1 MGKISAQ
8 DVNKL
13 RQMTGAGMMDCK
25 KALQESDGDFDKA
38 VEYLRK
44 KGQKLANKRADKS
57 ANEGIVIAK
66 TTDDK
71 KFGGIMMLNCETDF
85 VAKNQDFIDFA
96 NSISDAAIANKAKDL
111 DALKA
116 VKMDNGRTV
125 EENVTEMVGKTGEK
139 LVLYQYDSLEGETVF
154 AYNHHGNKLGS
165 IVSMNKSGEEIE
177 ALGHDIAMQVA
188 AMNPAGVDRNDV
200 PQEVIDRE
208 LEIGRD
214 QARQEGKPENIIE
227 KIAEG
232 KLNKFMKENTL
243 LNQEF
248 IKEAK
253 TSVQDYIQKIDKDAS
268 VISFKRY
275 MLGE

>member
-1 MGKISAQ
+1 MSKITAQ

-13 RQMTGAGMMDCK
+13 RQMTGVGMMDCK
-25 KALQESDGDFDKA
+25 KALQEADGDFDKA

-44 KGQKLANKRADKS
+44 TGQKLANKRADKS

-66 TTDDK
+66 TTEDQK
-71 KFGGIMMLNCETDF
+71 YGAIMMLNCETDF

-96 NSISDAAIANKAKDL
+96 NTIIDFAISAKVKDL
-111 DALKA
+111 ESLKA
-116 VKMDNGRTV
+116 GKMDNGRSV

-139 LVLYQYDSLEGETVF
+139 LVLDQFDSLESEKVF
-154 AYNHHGNKLGS
+154 AYNHHGNKLGA
-165 IVSMNKSGEEIE
+165 IVALNKASEGVDE
-177 ALGHDIAMQVA
+177 LGHDIAMQVA
-188 AMNPAGVDRNDV
+188 AMNPAGTDSTDV
-200 PQEVIDRE
+200 PQDIIDRE
-208 LEIGRD
+208 LEIGRE
-214 QARQEGKPENIIE
+214 QARQEGKPEKIIE

-243 LNQEF
+243 VNQES

-253 TSVQDYIQKIDKDAS
+253 TSVKQQMEKVDKDLK
-268 VISFKRY
+268 VVGFKRY